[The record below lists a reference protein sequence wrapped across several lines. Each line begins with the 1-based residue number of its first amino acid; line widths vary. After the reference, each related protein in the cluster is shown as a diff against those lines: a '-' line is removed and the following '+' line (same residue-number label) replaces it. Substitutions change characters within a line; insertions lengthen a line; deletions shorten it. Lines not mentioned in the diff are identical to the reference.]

1 MRYTKEPI
9 IIGAVHLPYYGR
21 NNPSQSIAEIEEYVM
36 TNVKVHYDNGIDTV
50 YIQDE
55 NLNLGPAMPE
65 TIALMASLAK
75 MVKMEMPDIRLGMIM
90 QSHDGERLRLQ
101 GQTLCES
108 RYLRE
113 RCIRRKES
121 AQALGRRQCSTARC

>member
-36 TNVKVHYDNGIDTV
+36 TNVKVHYDNGIDTI

-55 NLNLGPAMPE
+55 
-65 TIALMASLAK
+65 I
-75 MVKMEMPDIRLGMIM
+75 
-90 QSHDGERLRLQ
+90 
-101 GQTLCES
+101 
-108 RYLRE
+108 
-113 RCIRRKES
+113 
-121 AQALGRRQCSTARC
+121 